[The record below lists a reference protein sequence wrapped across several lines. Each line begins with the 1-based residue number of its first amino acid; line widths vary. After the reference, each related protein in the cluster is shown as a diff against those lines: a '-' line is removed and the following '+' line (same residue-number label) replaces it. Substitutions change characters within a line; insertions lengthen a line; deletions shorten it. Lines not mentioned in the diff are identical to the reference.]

1 MVEVVE
7 VEVVEVVVEVVEV
20 GGVEV
25 VGVFAGVAVLKDED
39 KAYFLVGVVA
49 VNLIF
54 FGFCWGVVFG

>member
-25 VGVFAGVAVLKDED
+25 VGVFGVAVLKDED